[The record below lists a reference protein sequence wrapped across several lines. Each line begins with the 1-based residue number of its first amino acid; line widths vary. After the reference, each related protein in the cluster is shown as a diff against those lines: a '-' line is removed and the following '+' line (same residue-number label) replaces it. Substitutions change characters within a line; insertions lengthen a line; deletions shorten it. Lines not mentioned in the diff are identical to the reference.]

1 MQTALLYNTQ
11 CLGCRHIL
19 RRQQA
24 SSQSFTRARQ
34 PRKQQRTYLLG
45 PQAVSSALAL
55 DIGSPSNF
63 QAVTNIVSAV
73 LLGAGAWWYFRT
85 QVGRGCDIVEPCLLC
100 DIGLWL
106 GKLCCAVL
114 PQNLL
119 FVCRTMQKGRKS
131 ARNAEAAE

>member
-1 MQTALLYNTQ
+1 MQTAILHNTQ
-11 CLGCRHIL
+11 CSGCKHIL

-34 PRKQQRTYLLG
+34 PRKDQRTRLLG

-73 LLGAGAWWYFRT
+73 LLGAGAWWYLRS
-85 QVGRGCDIVEPCLLC
+85 QVGRGCDITDSCALC
-100 DIGLWL
+100 NFGFCM
-106 GKLCCAVL
+106 GKLGCAVL
-114 PQNLL
+114 PRNLL
-119 FVCRTMQKGRKS
+119 FVCRTIQKGRKS
-131 ARNAEAAE
+131 ALNAEAAE